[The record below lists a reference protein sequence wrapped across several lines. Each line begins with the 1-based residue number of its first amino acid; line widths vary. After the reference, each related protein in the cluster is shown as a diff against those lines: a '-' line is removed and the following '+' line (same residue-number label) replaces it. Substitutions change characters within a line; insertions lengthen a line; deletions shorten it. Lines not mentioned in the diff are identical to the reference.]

1 MGAIL
6 RYFIA
11 ASVDRDLLDLRATLT
26 GYSTANQSAVV
37 VGSSSVNVVWAAPGV
52 DLDVR
57 NQLGGEDV
65 VFFNRNW
72 ADYSK
77 SLGVS
82 GAIVFSYLDVGTGLT
97 ERVTVLNG
105 STLMG
110 QDKLVFADG
119 SVITN
124 NARSALLTNLNA
136 AIGAV
141 TGNNLAETSVNP
153 GALVPVVAGGTL
165 RGFGSVTVGAVE
177 GVVFGMTQ
185 PGVSTILVGS
195 TLVDKVYAREG
206 SIVDARNLLGGQ
218 DVVYFTGSWG
228 SYTKSLTAVSGAIVF
243 ERTVSG
249 LTERIT
255 VLNGSTTM
263 GQDKLVFADGAVIS
277 NNARSALLTN
287 LNAAITSVVS
297 YDSATTTPAL
307 VAKTIAELNQEFINT
322 GVMPVAVSI
331 ADTTAN
337 LVSGGVVS
345 SYIGSGVAV
354 EVMDTITVADLALID
369 AANGGGALKYVSL
382 TDTQANLSGSSYV
395 VSGIAVT
402 VTNAASVAQLTALDT
417 ANGTASVTA
426 TTITDTEANLFP
438 GGVISAYIQSG
449 VAVNV
454 TGAISFA
461 HLAAIDAANVA
472 AAVTYDGLSG
482 TLSEITT
489 QIALAPNSLLGVAVT
504 VTDAVSMQNMLD
516 INGATGLVAPVA
528 TSIADTAANL
538 AGYSQYITSGVNI
551 TVTDAITVAALGVI
565 DAANGAGT
573 LTYSLSDIQ
582 ANLSGNAYI
591 KSGVAVTVTSDA
603 TVAQLNVHNT
613 ANGTASVTAT
623 SITDSAANL
632 ATGLA
637 FVTSGVVVNVTGTI
651 SLAALQ
657 TLDGANGGG
666 ALNYSAVSG
675 TLSQIND
682 VTLGAYVVSGVAV
695 TVTDAASL
703 ADLSAIQAIAG
714 VQPVATTLVDT
725 AANLAPGGVASG
737 YVTSGAAVTVSDAV
751 SIDVLAALDAANGAG
766 TLTAN
771 SIVDVAAKLAPGGV
785 ASSYIKAGVAV
796 AVTDTISAT
805 HLAAIN
811 TASGTGALTYSGVTG
826 TLAQVTPYVASNVT
840 VTVTDAVT
848 VQNLSTIQAT
858 SVIKPVATTISDTSA
873 NLVQDLIGGGTNYVA
888 DGVAVT
894 VTDTVTLTNLT
905 SIDTANGGA
914 SVTIS
919 SMTDTSGQLA
929 IARNTLNLDGV
940 VLTVT
945 DAIALSEFVALDV
958 ANGTAG
964 VTLGSASGI
973 SGTAGTADS
982 LQLSNSLSSIDLG
995 VYNQNGQPT
1004 LSGFEIFDM
1013 SADAGANV
1021 VRLTADG
1028 LFLQASD
1035 FFDATSG
1042 NRTLVINGGSNDTVY
1057 RPLVGDWAMQ
1067 GTANTFDVSGAAGAG
1082 YSQYFVTHTGSG
1094 MVMEVLIQTGVVIL

>member
-11 ASVDRDLLDLRATLT
+11 ASADRDLLDLRATLT
-26 GYSTANQSAVV
+26 GYSTANQSSVV

-57 NQLGGEDV
+57 NQLGAEDV

-72 ADYSK
+72 ADYTK

-105 STLMG
+105 STTMG
-110 QDKLVFADG
+110 KDKLVFADG
-119 SVITN
+119 SVITDS
-124 NARSALLTNLNA
+124 ARLALMTNINA

-141 TGNNLAETSVNP
+141 TGNNAAETSVDP
-153 GALVPVVAGGTL
+153 GALVPIVAGGTL
-165 RGFGSVTVGAVE
+165 RGFGSVTAGSVE

-195 TLVDKVYAREG
+195 PLVDKVYAREG
-206 SIVDARNLLGGQ
+206 SVVDARNLLGGQ
-218 DVVYFTGSWG
+218 DVVYFTGSWA

-243 ERTVSG
+243 ERPVSG
-249 LTERIT
+249 LVERIT
-255 VLNGSTTM
+255 VLNGSTSM
-263 GQDKLVFADGAVIS
+263 GQDQLVFADGAVIS
-277 NNARSALLTN
+277 NNARTVLLTN
-287 LNAAITSVVS
+287 INAAITSVAL
-297 YDSATTTPAL
+297 YDPATTTPAL
-307 VAKTIAELNQEFINT
+307 VAKTIAELNQEFIST
-322 GVMPVAVSI
+322 GVIPVAVSI

-354 EVMDTITVADLALID
+354 EVTDTISVADLALID
-369 AANGGGALKYVSL
+369 AANTGGALKYASL
-382 TDTQANLSGSSYV
+382 TDTQANLSGNLLSGNSYTRLGV
-395 VSGIAVT
+395 AVAVT
-402 VTNAASVAQLTALDT
+402 DAASVAQLTALDT
-417 ANGTASVTA
+417 ANGTASVTV
-426 TTITDTEANLFP
+426 TTITDAEANLFP

-449 VAVNV
+449 VVVNV
-454 TGAISFA
+454 TGAIS
-461 HLAAIDAANVA
+461 
-472 AAVTYDGLSG
+472 
-482 TLSEITT
+482 
-489 QIALAPNSLLGVAVT
+489 
-504 VTDAVSMQNMLD
+504 
-516 INGATGLVAPVA
+516 
-528 TSIADTAANL
+528 
-538 AGYSQYITSGVNI
+538 
-551 TVTDAITVAALGVI
+551 
-565 DAANGAGT
+565 
-573 LTYSLSDIQ
+573 
-582 ANLSGNAYI
+582 
-591 KSGVAVTVTSDA
+591 
-603 TVAQLNVHNT
+603 
-613 ANGTASVTAT
+613 
-623 SITDSAANL
+623 
-632 ATGLA
+632 
-637 FVTSGVVVNVTGTI
+637 
-651 SLAALQ
+651 LAALK
-657 TLDGANGGG
+657 TIDDANVGG

-714 VQPVATTLVDT
+714 VQPVATALVDT
-725 AANLAPGGVASG
+725 AANLAPGAVASG
-737 YVTSGAAVTVSDAV
+737 YVTSGTAVTVSDAV
-751 SIDVLAALDAANGAG
+751 SIDALAALDAANGVGA
-766 TLTAN
+766 LTAN
-771 SIVDVAAKLAPGGV
+771 FIADVAAKLAPGGV
-785 ASSYIKAGVAV
+785 ASSYIKTGVAV
-796 AVTDTISAT
+796 TVTDTISAT
-805 HLAAIN
+805 HLDAIN
-811 TASGTGALTYSGVTG
+811 AANGTGGLTYSGITG

-848 VQNLSTIQAT
+848 VQQLSTIQTT
-858 SVIKPVATTISDTSA
+858 SIIKPVATTISDTSA

-888 DGVAVT
+888 DGVVVT
-894 VTDTVTLTNLT
+894 VTDTVTLANLT

-940 VLTVT
+940 SLTVT

-973 SGTAGTADS
+973 SGTAGAADS

-1013 SADAGANV
+1013 SADAGANSV
-1021 VRLTADG
+1021 TLTADG
-1028 LFLQASD
+1028 LFLQASN
-1035 FFDATSG
+1035 FFDATTG
-1042 NRTLVINGGSNDTVY
+1042 NRTLVINGGSNDTVS
-1057 RPLVGDWAMQ
+1057 RPVVGDWVMQ

>member
-1 MGAIL
+1 M
-6 RYFIA
+6 
-11 ASVDRDLLDLRATLT
+11 
-26 GYSTANQSAVV
+26 
-37 VGSSSVNVVWAAPGV
+37 
-52 DLDVR
+52 
-57 NQLGGEDV
+57 
-65 VFFNRNW
+65 
-72 ADYSK
+72 
-77 SLGVS
+77 
-82 GAIVFSYLDVGTGLT
+82 
-97 ERVTVLNG
+97 
-105 STLMG
+105 
-110 QDKLVFADG
+110 
-119 SVITN
+119 
-124 NARSALLTNLNA
+124 
-136 AIGAV
+136 
-141 TGNNLAETSVNP
+141 
-153 GALVPVVAGGTL
+153 
-165 RGFGSVTVGAVE
+165 
-177 GVVFGMTQ
+177 
-185 PGVSTILVGS
+185 
-195 TLVDKVYAREG
+195 
-206 SIVDARNLLGGQ
+206 DA
-218 DVVYFTGSWG
+218 
-228 SYTKSLTAVSGAIVF
+228 
-243 ERTVSG
+243 
-249 LTERIT
+249 
-255 VLNGSTTM
+255 
-263 GQDKLVFADGAVIS
+263 
-277 NNARSALLTN
+277 
-287 LNAAITSVVS
+287 
-297 YDSATTTPAL
+297 
-307 VAKTIAELNQEFINT
+307 
-322 GVMPVAVSI
+322 
-331 ADTTAN
+331 
-337 LVSGGVVS
+337 
-345 SYIGSGVAV
+345 
-354 EVMDTITVADLALID
+354 ITVADLALID
-369 AANGGGALKYVSL
+369 AANGGGALKYASL
-382 TDTQANLSGSSYV
+382 TDTQANLSGSAYV
-395 VSGIAVT
+395 KSGVAVT
-402 VTNAASVAQLTALDT
+402 VTNAASVAQLAAMDA
-417 ANGTASVTA
+417 ANGTSSVTA
-426 TTITDTEANLFP
+426 TAIADTEANLFP

-461 HLAAIDAANVA
+461 HLAAIDAANGA
-472 AAVTYDGLSG
+472 AAVTYAGISG
-482 TLSEITT
+482 TLSEI
-489 QIALAPNSLLGVAVT
+489 NSSLGSLVGVAVT
-504 VTDAVSMQNMLD
+504 VTDAVSMQDMLS
-516 INGATGLVAPVA
+516 IEGATGVAPVA

-603 TVAQLNVHNT
+603 TVDQLNVHNT

-637 FVTSGVVVNVTGTI
+637 FVTSGVAVNVTGTI

-682 VTLGAYVVSGVAV
+682 VTLGGVYVVSGVAV

-703 ADLSAIQAIAG
+703 ADLSVIQAIAG
-714 VQPVATTLVDT
+714 VQPVATSLVDT

-751 SIDVLAALDAANGAG
+751 SIDALAALDAANGVG

-771 SIVDVAAKLAPGGV
+771 SIADVAAKLAPGGV

-811 TASGTGALTYSGVTG
+811 TANGTGALTYSGVTG

-848 VQNLSTIQAT
+848 VQQLSTIQTT

-873 NLVQDLIGGGTNYVA
+873 NLVQDLIGGGTNYVT

-894 VTDTVTLTNLT
+894 VTDTVTLANLT

-929 IARNTLNLDGV
+929 TARNTLNLDGV
-940 VLTVT
+940 ALTVT

-982 LQLSNSLSSIDLG
+982 LQFSNSLSSIDLG

-1004 LSGFEIFDM
+1004 LNGFEIFDM

-1035 FFDATSG
+1035 FFDTTSG
-1042 NRTLVINGGSNDTVY
+1042 HRTLVVNGGSNDTVY
-1057 RPLVGDWAMQ
+1057 RPVVGDWAMQ

-1094 MVMEVLIQTGVVIL
+1094 TVMEVLIQNGVVIL